1 MRSEIIRIGG
11 VIMKMTKAS
20 TDLCIGLSGL
30 DLGER
35 VFHFGHGIQLRTT
48 FAHLFSTEILAFER
62 PATHTSFHPG
72 PWQAVSAKSGEDI
85 NAELY
90 LPVQYKHSRLST
102 LSVGQTIVSLLR
114 LWVDPSIS
122 IQVLTDGP
130 IAKLK
135 ERAGKDKGG
144 ELVAM
149 VYGRRER
156 YVNIGLISRDRIIES
171 IEWVVNH
178 WADAVDL
185 RANNPEFALA
195 LDTFDN
201 AQCISNSAMM
211 LVSLWGALESIFAP
225 HKAELVFRVSAQL
238 AAFLE
243 PRGVRR
249 LDKQREIVKLY
260 NLRSTAAHGFP
271 KHDGEDLV
279 KTFELLRMAIIR
291 MIERKEVPKKEK
303 LEQMLFT

>member
-1 MRSEIIRIGG
+1 MEE
-11 VIMKMTKAS
+11 TKAS

-30 DLGER
+30 DLGDR
-35 VFHFGHGIQLRTT
+35 VFDFGHGIQLRAT

-62 PATHTSFHPG
+62 PATPSSFHPG
-72 PWQAVSAKSGEDI
+72 PWQAVSAKSGVDI
-85 NAELY
+85 VAELF
-90 LPVQYKHSRLST
+90 LPAQYKHPTLSA
-102 LSVGQTIVSLLR
+102 LSVGHTIVSLLR
-114 LWVDPSIS
+114 LWVDPRIT
-122 IQVLTDGP
+122 IQVITHGP

-149 VYGRRER
+149 VHGRRDR
-156 YVNIGLISRDRIIES
+156 HIQIGLITGDRIIES
-171 IEWVVNH
+171 IDWVVDH
-178 WADAVDL
+178 WMDAVDL
-185 RANNPEFALA
+185 RAQSPEFDLA

-201 AQCISNSAMM
+201 AQCIPNSAMM
-211 LVSLWGALESIFAP
+211 LVSLWGALEAIFAP
-225 HKAELVFRVSAQL
+225 HKAELVFRVSSQL

-260 NLRSTAAHGFP
+260 NLRSAAAHGFP
-271 KHDGEDLV
+271 KHGGEDLV

-291 MIERKEVPKKEK
+291 MIERKEVPNKEK

>member
-1 MRSEIIRIGG
+1 ME
-11 VIMKMTKAS
+11 KTKAS

-30 DLGER
+30 DLGDR
-35 VFHFGHGIQLRTT
+35 VFDFGHGIQLRAT

-62 PATHTSFHPG
+62 PATPTSFHPG
-72 PWQAVSAKSGEDI
+72 PWQAVSAKGGEDI
-85 NAELY
+85 VTELF
-90 LPVQYKHSRLST
+90 LPAQYKHSRLST
-102 LSVGQTIVSLLR
+102 LDVGHTIVSLLR
-114 LWVDPSIS
+114 LWVDPRIT
-122 IQVLTDGP
+122 IQVLTYGP

-135 ERAGKDKGG
+135 ERAGNDKGG

-149 VYGRRER
+149 VHGRRDR
-156 YVNIGLISRDRIIES
+156 HIQIGLITSDRIIES
-171 IEWVVNH
+171 IDWVVDH
-178 WADAVDL
+178 WMDAVDL
-185 RANNPEFALA
+185 RAQSPEFDLA

-201 AQCISNSAMM
+201 AQCIPNSAMM
-211 LVSLWGALESIFAP
+211 LVSLWGALEAIFAP

-260 NLRSTAAHGFP
+260 NLRSAAAHGFP
-271 KHDGEDLV
+271 KHGGEDLV

-291 MIERKEVPKKEK
+291 MIERKEVPNKEK